1 MSRGFVL
8 ATGRAGPMAATV
20 SDRPNDQA
28 LALLHRLVTALE
40 DDAPRPSRF
49 ERWGKAAAV
58 FATPVTILLSAVG
71 IVATIF
77 LTSAQLDA
85 SSQQFDR
92 TWRQSQYSDIVDGLA
107 SSSVGVQVN
116 SIRRLVQY
124 VADKRNFEND
134 DEQEAAAQ
142 NAAQTLAAFM
152 TDESQLAGDDGL
164 SNYRDPQPVVVS
176 RAFTQLDDLV
186 DTGLSVALDLSKGNF
201 HGVYEPGLRPN
212 SSFLIRGADFRGA
225 TLAQLDLT
233 KVPSPQLQSAFFTC
247 TDLQGAKLGSA
258 DVSGADFTGANLGA
272 ADLSHVRGLTSAQLS
287 GARVG
292 PVTRL
297 PKGVHAPPQPS
308 WGVEDDANFGPTD
321 ACKKLLEAMTHLLA
335 GTGYSDR
342 LPCPAVDGS
351 RWQVRLS
358 SVENDA
364 RQRVCSFRDRM
375 DHGGST
381 DPSAARQRSEP
392 IRGPR
397 D

>member
-1 MSRGFVL
+1 M
-8 ATGRAGPMAATV
+8 TATV
-20 SDRPNDQA
+20 SDQSSDQA

-40 DDAPRPSRF
+40 DDAPRHSRF
-49 ERWGKAAAV
+49 ERWGKAAAA
-58 FATPVTILLSAVG
+58 FATPITIVLSAIG
-71 IVATIF
+71 IVVTIF

-85 SSQQFDR
+85 SSHQFDR

-134 DEQEAAAQ
+134 DAQQAAAQ

-176 RAFTQLDDLV
+176 RAFTQLDDLL

-201 HGVYEPGLRPN
+201 HGVYEPRLRPT
-212 SSFLIRGADFRGA
+212 SLFLVVGADFREA
-225 TLAQLDLT
+225 TLSQLDLT
-233 KVPSPQLQSAFFTC
+233 RVPNAQLQDAFFTC
-247 TDLQGAKLGSA
+247 SDLQGAKLGNA

-272 ADLSHVRGLTSAQLS
+272 ANLSHVRGLTSAQLS

-297 PKGVHAPPQPS
+297 PKGVHGPPQPS

-321 ACKKLLEAMTHLLA
+321 ACKKLVEAMTHLLA

-342 LPCPAVDGS
+342 LPCPAVHGS
-351 RWQVRLS
+351 RWRVRLS
-358 SVENDA
+358 WVEDDA
-364 RQRVCSFRDRM
+364 RQRVCSFRARM
-375 DHGGST
+375 NHSGYT
-381 DPSAARQRSEP
+381 DPSTRP
-392 IRGPR
+392 PH
-397 D
+397 